1 MNDRMVDERRI
12 SIGASRLKEN
22 SELLTEVSQKFGVPV
37 QFLVAIW
44 GIETK

>member
-1 MNDRMVDERRI
+1 MVDEKRVK
-12 SIGASRLKEN
+12 IGAELMKEN
-22 SELLTEVSQKFGVPV
+22 VELLTEVSQKFGVPT